1 MKKPLKVL
9 ALLYNQRTN
18 SISPHTKFLDLE
30 NKLESMREILNCELV
45 TCTQIQVEEKKFD
58 VYSDD
63 EALLSDKPIPNLY
76 ISDDLILFGNLLFAK
91 SGDDG
96 ELVGLN
102 HYEIQLLWKFISEQF
117 PKLQN
122 YLGRL

>member
-1 MKKPLKVL
+1 MKKRLKVL
-9 ALLYNQRTN
+9 ALVYNERTN
-18 SISPHTKFLDLE
+18 SISPHTKFIDTE
-30 NKLESMREILNCELV
+30 KELESLREVLDCDLV
-45 TCTQIQVEEKKFD
+45 NCTQIQVEGKKFD

-63 EALLSDKPIPNLY
+63 EALLCDKPIPNLY
-76 ISDDLILFGNLLFAK
+76 ISDDLILFGNLIFAK